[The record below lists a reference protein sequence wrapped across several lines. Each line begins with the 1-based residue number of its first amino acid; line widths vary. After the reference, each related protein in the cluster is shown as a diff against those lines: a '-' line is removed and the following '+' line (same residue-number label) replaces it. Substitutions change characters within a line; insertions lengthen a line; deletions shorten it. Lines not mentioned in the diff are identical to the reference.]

1 MITVNSGGQNTTE
14 AKAGLDKA
22 NKVINKGF
30 MGWLTRLF
38 MGKKFTSDMNQ
49 TIAMGN
55 STLAMV
61 DKRNELIR
69 MGRDAKAEVL
79 ALADTGKMLNYD
91 PIVRIRLKVLSE
103 VSGPF
108 EVESEQIVSKIA
120 VPRVGDMVNIKYNP
134 QNTNELVII

>member
-14 AKAGLDKA
+14 AKAGLEKA
-22 NKVINKGF
+22 NKVVNKGF

-38 MGKKFTSDMNQ
+38 MGKNFTTDMNQ

-69 MGRDAKAEVL
+69 TGRDAKAEVL
-79 ALADTGKMLNYD
+79 AMADTGKMLNYD

-120 VPRVGDMVNIKYNP
+120 IPRVGDKVNVKYNP